1 MKWAKVCFLMLLVG
15 TAGAQMLGT
24 RPPRDVSARWA
35 EHYAAVYRV
44 PVELV
49 AAIIDEE
56 SGWNPYAVSKKG
68 AAGIMQLM
76 PATAVRFG
84 VRNRFVVEENIRGGV
99 AYLAWLKQR
108 FNGDLRLITAAY
120 YVGENTISSRGLEYS
135 SPDVQGYVKRVAQR
149 YRMRRALRAWNEF
162 SPAEAND
169 EVTDEKH
176 SGSWLVVARGIVR
189 YSRSTASKDHSAGT
203 QQSHGRQQD
212 HRNYT

>member
-1 MKWAKVCFLMLLVG
+1 MRWPKACVLVLLAG
-15 TAGAQMLGT
+15 TARAQVCDAYCG
-24 RPPRDVSARWA
+24 RDVSARWA
-35 EHYAAVYRV
+35 RHYAAVYRV
-44 PVELV
+44 PIELV

-120 YVGENTISSRGLEYS
+120 HVGEPRISPRGLRYS
-135 SPDVQGYVKRVAQR
+135 SLDVQGYVKRVAQR
-149 YRMRRALRAWNEF
+149 YRMRRALRVWNEL
-162 SPAEAND
+162 AQQ
-169 EVTDEKH
+169 K
-176 SGSWLVVARGIVR
+176 
-189 YSRSTASKDHSAGT
+189 RSM
-203 QQSHGRQQD
+203 R
-212 HRNYT
+212 

>member
-1 MKWAKVCFLMLLVG
+1 VLLVG
-15 TAGAQMLGT
+15 TARAQVCDACCV
-24 RPPRDVSARWA
+24 RDVSARWA
-35 EHYAAVYRV
+35 QLYAAVYNV

-84 VRNRFVVEENIRGGV
+84 VRNRFVVQENIRGGV
-99 AYLAWLKQR
+99 AYLAWLKRR

-120 YVGENTISSRGLEYS
+120 YVGESTISLRGLQYS

-149 YRMRRALRAWNEF
+149 YRMRRTLRAW
-162 SPAEAND
+162 S
-169 EVTDEKH
+169 EVT
-176 SGSWLVVARGIVR
+176 
-189 YSRSTASKDHSAGT
+189 
-203 QQSHGRQQD
+203 QQKQTMR
-212 HRNYT
+212 

>member
-1 MKWAKVCFLMLLVG
+1 MKWARACFLVLLVG
-15 TAGAQMLGT
+15 TARAQVPDE

-35 EHYAAVYRV
+35 EYYAAVYRV

-56 SGWNPYAVSKKG
+56 SGWNPYAVSNKG

-84 VRNRFVVEENIRGGV
+84 VRNRFLVQENIRGGV
-99 AYLAWLKQR
+99 AYLAWLKQK

-120 YVGENTISSRGLEYS
+120 YVGEKEISSRGLEYS

-149 YRMRRALRAWNEF
+149 YRVRRMFKARSELVRQRKELR
-162 SPAEAND
+162 
-169 EVTDEKH
+169 
-176 SGSWLVVARGIVR
+176 
-189 YSRSTASKDHSAGT
+189 
-203 QQSHGRQQD
+203 
-212 HRNYT
+212 

>member
-1 MKWAKVCFLMLLVG
+1 MKWARACFLVLLVG
-15 TAGAQMLGT
+15 TARAQVPDT

-35 EHYAAVYRV
+35 EYYAAVYQV

-56 SGWNPYAVSKKG
+56 SGWNPYAVSNKG

-84 VRNRFVVEENIRGGV
+84 VRNRFLVRENIRGGV
-99 AYLAWLKQR
+99 AYLAWLKQK

-120 YVGENTISSRGLEYS
+120 YVGEYAISSRGLEYS

-149 YRMRRALRAWNEF
+149 YRTRRVLRAR
-162 SPAEAND
+162 SQ
-169 EVTDEKH
+169 
-176 SGSWLVVARGIVR
+176 LARQR
-189 YSRSTASKDHSAGT
+189 EMLR
-203 QQSHGRQQD
+203 
-212 HRNYT
+212 